1 MPIAVLGLLLPLGF
15 GVLAGWRRWFA
26 DPAVALDALNRFA
39 LTVAFPALVV
49 VALASGE
56 LPTGPAAW
64 LAVPVSV
71 GLSLL
76 PLPLVHRLGARSGTV
91 GLVLVF
97 GNVAYLGLPVVEAV
111 FGPSAMGTAS
121 LFVGLHIALSMTLG
135 PWLLASGLRWEGG
148 DGLAGLLRQP
158 LLWSPVVGLLLRALG
173 PAGQSAAAV
182 LAPLGRAA
190 GPVALFVLG
199 LYLFGERRRVARVD
213 AATWVHVLAKGV
225 WAPLVSLGVML
236 ALRRWAGASDELVRV
251 AVVLAA
257 MPPAVTTF
265 SIARELGGD
274 EARVAQAIVVGTLL
288 AALTVPVVVWAL
300 GALAGP

>member
-1 MPIAVLGLLLPLGF
+1 MPIAVLGLLLPLGL
-15 GVLAGWRRWFA
+15 GLLAGRRGWFA

-76 PLPLVHRLGARSGTV
+76 PLPLVRRLGVQVGTV

-111 FGPSAMGTAS
+111 FGAEVMGTAS

-135 PWLLASGLRWEGG
+135 PWLLASGTRNEGG
-148 DGLAGLLRQP
+148 NGLTRLLRQP
-158 LLWSPVVGLLLRALG
+158 LLWSPLVGLALRALG
-173 PAGQSAAAV
+173 PAGQSVAAV

-199 LYLFGERRRVARVD
+199 LYLFGERSRLVRVD
-213 AATWVHVLAKGV
+213 VAAWVHVLAKGV
-225 WAPLVSLGVML
+225 WAPAVSLGVML
-236 ALRRWAGASDELVRV
+236 ALRQWAGASDELVRV

-265 SIARELGGD
+265 SITRELGGD

-288 AALTVPVVVWAL
+288 AGVTVPLAL
-300 GALAGP
+300 WVLDVLIGT